1 MSPAAGY
8 SLCIVACVAA
18 NEAFRVS
25 VALPCGENCM
35 EGAPRFSVMS
45 KSPCAIYAHLF
56 LHRHHQRTHYSTHN
70 QPPTHLTAV
79 FDQVGLQEAVAEQT
93 TTVVQLA
100 KDIAI
105 ANDSPIAKSGGA
117 PITIMSKDSAQR
129 SLSGGWSGGD
139 ATDGF
144 QILSLDGGAQATVD
158 GVDIKSGRAT
168 NGGCVTATGASTTI
182 ELKNANFEYCKVS

>member
-1 MSPAAGY
+1 M
-8 SLCIVACVAA
+8 
-18 NEAFRVS
+18 RTTT
-25 VALPCGENCM
+25 LPT
-35 EGAPRFSVMS
+35 
-45 KSPCAIYAHLF
+45 I
-56 LHRHHQRTHYSTHN
+56 STTPPTN
-70 QPPTHLTAV
+70 QPTAV
-79 FDQVGLQEAVAEQT
+79 FDQVGLQEAVALQT

-158 GVDIKSGRAT
+158 GVDIKNGRAT
-168 NGGCVTATGASTTI
+168 NGGCVTATGAGTTI
-182 ELKNANFEYCKVS
+182 EVKNANFEYCKAS